1 MFGKKDKLQ
10 ELLQS
15 VANLEQQLQ
24 EVKTSYAADR
34 AVLDEL
40 RGHTAVED
48 QATAEIRDALCKKLE
63 ELNERARQDELDRQN
78 AKIAFQQEMEEKRA
92 LLDQELAQRRE
103 EEMAALQQRVQTF
116 RACYDH
122 YLSQI
127 QQAVERLNEASLT
140 VGQAAFDKDTDIAAM
155 FGELLGPFPFEKAE
169 PKEEAVS
176 EEAVSDIPSVKRYIA
191 EHPDKAAAS
200 ESRETGDDRGPASG
214 PGPSGTVYSFMRRE
228 DAPAKTAE

>member
-48 QATAEIRDALCKKLE
+48 QATAEIRDALRKKLE
-63 ELNERARQDELDRQN
+63 ELNERARQDELDRQD
-78 AKIAFQQEMEEKRA
+78 AEIAFQREMEEKRA

-127 QQAVERLNEASLT
+127 QQAVERFDEASLT

-155 FGELLGPFPFEKAE
+155 FSELLGPFLFEKAE
-169 PKEEAVS
+169 PKEEA
-176 EEAVSDIPSVKRYIA
+176 ASDIPSVKQYIA
-191 EHPDKAAAS
+191 EHPDRAAAP
-200 ESRETGDDRGPASG
+200 ESKEAGDDRGPASG
-214 PGPSGTVYSFMRRE
+214 PGQPGTVYSFMRRE

>member
-1 MFGKKDKLQ
+1 MFGKKDKSKLL

-15 VANLEQQLQ
+15 VANLEQQLE

-40 RGHTAVED
+40 RSHTAVED
-48 QATAEIRDALCKKLE
+48 QATAEIRDALRKKLE

-78 AKIAFQQEMEEKRA
+78 AKKAFQQEMEEKRA
-92 LLDQELAQRRE
+92 LLDQELKQRRE
-103 EEMAALQQRVQTF
+103 EETAVLHQRVQAF
-116 RACYDH
+116 QECYNL

-155 FGELLGPFPFEKAE
+155 FSELMGSFPFEKAE

-176 EEAVSDIPSVKRYIA
+176 DIPSVKQYIA
-191 EHPDKAAAS
+191 DHPDKTAAP
-200 ESRETGDDRGPASG
+200 ESGETGNDGGPASE
-214 PGPSGTVYSFMRRE
+214 PGPSGTVYSFIVRE